1 MSEKLSNEDNRY
13 LISLI
18 KEEKLVEAVKFVREK
33 TDMSLL
39 EAKEYVDMKRIN
51 ENAEYPE
58 KASNISEDEK
68 EYIVSLIQE
77 NKRLEVVAFLHK
89 NKNMSLLEAKNY
101 VDNLAS
107 YKERDMAEMNSYYID
122 NSNNRSSYKSKEVP
136 TRRGY
141 IFDEKLNIF
150 IPNIARQR
158 KFNKVIFSILLLLI
172 VISIIQLPF
181 LDRTSYNQMLFF
193 LFSSVSLLPLLV
205 IWIGV
210 ALNIHFTE
218 KTLKE
223 LEEVE
228 LTNEFEIKSLKEN
241 FTFFFFIFIF
251 VFLILVTYLQVHKS
265 FKWFSYRELFP
276 FILIVAVTIYNLYIF
291 FKKLKNRKYSLK
303 INGKN
308 ISILYKNNEIDLIK
322 TDNIDCVEFYAK
334 RLRNRKKEI
343 KPTIQIFNK
352 EHKALVEMT
361 ISIKGYY
368 LLKKYFTKYNV
379 EVEDDFLIF

>member
-1 MSEKLSNEDNRY
+1 MELSEKDEEY
-13 LISLI
+13 IISLLKQGNKINAITFI
-18 KEEKLVEAVKFVREK
+18 KDK
-33 TDMSLL
+33 TGITLK
-39 EAKEYVDMKRIN
+39 EAKDYIDKKANNEYYEKNISISKEDEEYICSLIN
-51 ENAEYPE
+51 ENKKLQA
-58 KASNISEDEK
+58 
-68 EYIVSLIQE
+68 
-77 NKRLEVVAFLHK
+77 VAFLHK

-101 VDNLAS
+101 VDSLAPC
-107 YKERDMAEMNSYYID
+107 KEKDMAEMNSYYID
-122 NSNNRSSYKSKEVP
+122 NSNNRSSYKSKEIP

-141 IFDEKLNIF
+141 VFDEKLNIF

-158 KFNKVIFSILLLLI
+158 KFNKAIFYILLLLT
-172 VISIIQLPF
+172 VISLIQLPF

-193 LFSSVSLLPLLV
+193 LLSSVSILPLLV
-205 IWIGV
+205 IWTGV
-210 ALNIHFTE
+210 ALNIYFTE

-251 VFLILVTYLQVHKS
+251 VFLILVTYLQVHKL
-265 FKWFSYRELFP
+265 FRWFSYRELFP

-291 FKKLKNRKYSLK
+291 YKKLKNRKYSLN

-308 ISILYKNNEIDLIK
+308 IAILYKNNEIDLIK
-322 TDNIDCVEFYAK
+322 TDNINCVEFYAK
-334 RLRNRKKEI
+334 RLRNRKKDI

-352 EHKALVEMT
+352 EHKSLVEMT
-361 ISIKGYY
+361 ISIKDYY
-368 LLKKYFTKYNV
+368 LLKKYFEKYNV

>member
-1 MSEKLSNEDNRY
+1 MELLEKDEEY
-13 LISLI
+13 IISLL
-18 KEEKLVEAVKFVREK
+18 KQGKKVEAIIFVKDK
-33 TDMSLL
+33 KGMTLK
-39 EAKEYVDMKRIN
+39 EAKEYVDKKINNVNNECYEENISISKEDEEYISSLIN
-51 ENAEYPE
+51 ENKKLQA
-58 KASNISEDEK
+58 
-68 EYIVSLIQE
+68 
-77 NKRLEVVAFLHK
+77 VAFLHK

-101 VDNLAS
+101 IDNLAP
-107 YKERDMAEMNSYYID
+107 YIEKNLTKINS
-122 NSNNRSSYKSKEVP
+122 NSNNRSNYKAKEIP
-136 TRRGY
+136 TRRGH

-158 KFNKVIFSILLLLI
+158 KFNKVIFYILLLLT
-172 VISIIQLPF
+172 VISLIQLPF
-181 LDRTSYNQMLFF
+181 LDRTSYYQMLFF

-210 ALNIHFTE
+210 ALNIYFKE

-241 FTFFFFIFIF
+241 FTFFLFLF
-251 VFLILVTYLQVHKS
+251 VLIFLILVIYLHIDKL

-291 FKKLKNRKYSLK
+291 FKKLKNRKYSLN

-352 EHKALVEMT
+352 EHKVLVEMT
-361 ISIKGYY
+361 ISIKDYY
-368 LLKKYFTKYNV
+368 LLKKYFEKYNV
-379 EVEDDFLIF
+379 KVEDDFLIF

>member
-1 MSEKLSNEDNRY
+1 MSEKLSNEDNKY

-18 KEEKLVEAVKFVREK
+18 KEEKIVEAVKFVREK

-39 EAKEYVDMKRIN
+39 EAKKYVDLKRIN
-51 ENAEYPE
+51 ENAEY
-58 KASNISEDEK
+58 SQSDNNISEDEK

-77 NKRLEVVAFLHK
+77 NKKLQAVAFLHK

-101 VDNLAS
+101 IDNLAP
-107 YKERDMAEMNSYYID
+107 YIEKNLTKINS
-122 NSNNRSSYKSKEVP
+122 NSNNRSNYKAKEIP
-136 TRRGY
+136 TRRGH
-141 IFDEKLNIF
+141 IFDENLNIF

-158 KFNKVIFSILLLLI
+158 KFNKVIFYILLLLT
-172 VISIIQLPF
+172 VISLIQLPF
-181 LDRTSYNQMLFF
+181 LDRTSYYQMLFF

-210 ALNIHFTE
+210 ALNIYFKE

-241 FTFFFFIFIF
+241 FTFFLFLF
-251 VFLILVTYLQVHKS
+251 VLIFLILVIYLHIDKL

-291 FKKLKNRKYSLK
+291 FKKLKNRKYSLN

-352 EHKALVEMT
+352 EHKVLVEMT
-361 ISIKGYY
+361 ISIKDYY
-368 LLKKYFTKYNV
+368 LLKKYFEKYNV
-379 EVEDDFLIF
+379 KVEDDFLIF

>member
-1 MSEKLSNEDNRY
+1 MSEKLSNEDNKY

-18 KEEKLVEAVKFVREK
+18 KEEKIVEAVKFVREK

-39 EAKEYVDMKRIN
+39 EAKKYVDLKRIN
-51 ENAEYPE
+51 ENAEY
-58 KASNISEDEK
+58 SQSDNNISEDEK

-77 NKRLEVVAFLHK
+77 NKKLQAVAFLHK
-89 NKNMSLLEAKNY
+89 SKNMSLLEAKNY
-101 VDNLAS
+101 IDNLAP
-107 YKERDMAEMNSYYID
+107 YIEKDMTKINS
-122 NSNNRSSYKSKEVP
+122 NSNNISNYKAKEIP
-136 TRRGY
+136 NKRGF

-150 IPNIARQR
+150 IPNLARQR
-158 KFNKVIFSILLLLI
+158 KFNKVILYILLLLT
-172 VISIIQLPF
+172 VISLIQLPL
-181 LDRTSYNQMLFF
+181 LDRTSYYQMLFF

-291 FKKLKNRKYSLK
+291 FKKLKNRKYSLN

-322 TDNIDCVEFYAK
+322 IDNIDCVEFYAK
-334 RLRNRKKEI
+334 RLRNRKKDI

-352 EHKALVEMT
+352 EHKSLVEMT
-361 ISIKGYY
+361 ISIKDYY
-368 LLKKYFTKYNV
+368 LLKKYFEKYNV
-379 EVEDDFLIF
+379 KVEDDFLIF